1 MSHFVFFRVEP
12 NDIGNIIRVVVP
24 DIAMFIVSLVV
35 FILCRKFIPRQTPND
50 DDPNLSHAES
60 FSSVRTR
67 IIQTTVLVNL
77 LGQFLVVLLLAAS
90 GIAFPSVISSIYFLT
105 FLGVATWWSCYKS
118 LGRKFAVFRILLLIY
133 SGANLVILYLYQFQF
148 FQEALAA
155 EDFYARYFPS
165 LLCEVIFS
173 TLVGHQGRVPSPRDH
188 FFSFSCNC
196 KEKLVK

>member
-1 MSHFVFFRVEP
+1 MCLILFFRVEP

-24 DIAMFIVSLVV
+24 DIAMFSVSLVV
-35 FILCRKFIPRQTPND
+35 FILCRKFIPRQTQND

-60 FSSVRTR
+60 FISVRTR

-77 LGQFLVVLLLAAS
+77 FGQFLVVLLLAAS

-105 FLGVATWWSCYKS
+105 FLGMATWWSCYKS

-148 FQEALAA
+148 FQEALAP

-165 LLCEVIFS
+165 V
-173 TLVGHQGRVPSPRDH
+173 
-188 FFSFSCNC
+188 
-196 KEKLVK
+196 